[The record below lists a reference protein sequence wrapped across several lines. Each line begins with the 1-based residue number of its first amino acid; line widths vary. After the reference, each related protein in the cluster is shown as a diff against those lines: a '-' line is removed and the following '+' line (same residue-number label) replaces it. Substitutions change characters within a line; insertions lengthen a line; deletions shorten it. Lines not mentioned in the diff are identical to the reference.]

1 MVAVGLGE
9 LIAYGNKE
17 IIISALMILAVWCIA
32 WTVADGSKVTLRRI
46 MAGTIFVFAG
56 YILMQGK
63 ILHFAQTEQKFKESG
78 KSELNGV
85 ILDVRQSENGYV
97 YTARINEEKYRVLL
111 YSDEETEV
119 YPGYEF
125 ETVADYMEYTGQRNQ
140 GNFND
145 REYYRSEN
153 IWARFKCRSFEITG
167 DRHFNV
173 RRKMYEIRNHINDIL
188 YRLYS
193 DRHASVYSAM
203 LLGNKSDM
211 DEDVKELYKTAGI
224 YHLVCISGTH
234 MALIGMGVYGFLR
247 RRHKYMFSG
256 VCGIVAVII
265 YGVFTGMG
273 VSVVRSVIMLSVR
286 MAGDILGRTYDM
298 ISSLSLAAVIM
309 MAVNPMVI
317 LNSGFIM
324 SFGAVASIGMVL
336 PEVKRFYSVGKGI
349 KKAFVCSV
357 VIQLCTLPAVSFFY
371 YQVSVYGVFI
381 NIVLVP
387 CMVYVLSSGFLSISA
402 YGMVPAAG
410 RFAAGTGSM
419 CLGIYDKICESV
431 SALPASEYVTGRPQ
445 VWKIALYYCIMIV
458 LLAAYRRFKNKD
470 REFWEEF
477 WYIRYGKIIMSITAV
492 VAACVII
499 FAGGDSGLT
508 VRYIDV
514 GQGDSIYVQT
524 DGAAYLID
532 GGSSDIKN
540 VGTYRILPVLKAN
553 GLNRLDYII
562 VTHSDNDHINGLENI
577 LNERIGSRTFV
588 KNLVMPDIGDKDE
601 AYIKLVNTAESNGI
615 NVMYIKSGDKWITGG
630 CTFECIYPAA
640 GDNAPDK
647 NDMSVVMKL
656 TSDNMAMLFTGD
668 LGEKGEDKLKGKIG
682 KCNVLKVGHH
692 GSKGSSGDEFLNE
705 LQPDIAVIS
714 AGINNSYGHPHR
726 ETLERLKR
734 TGSKIYSTA
743 KMGQI
748 TVTGKPEGME
758 VDYYIK

>member
-32 WTVADGSKVTLRRI
+32 WTVADGRKVTLCRI

-63 ILHFAQTEQKFKESG
+63 ILHFAQTEQKFEENGNTELSG
-78 KSELNGV
+78 V
-85 ILDVRQSENGYV
+85 VLDVRQSENGYV

-111 YSDEETEV
+111 YSDEEMEV

-153 IWARFKCRSFEITG
+153 IGARFKCRSFKITG
-167 DRHFNV
+167 DRHFAV
-173 RRKMYEIRNHINDIL
+173 RRKMYEIRIHINDIL

-193 DRHASVYSAM
+193 DRYASVYSAM
-203 LLGNKSDM
+203 LLGNKSDI
-211 DEDVKELYKTAGI
+211 DEDVKKLYKTAGI

-256 VCGIVAVII
+256 VCGITAVIM

-286 MAGDILGRTYDM
+286 MTGDILGRTYDM

-309 MAVNPMVI
+309 MFVNPMVI

-324 SFGAVASIGMVL
+324 SFGAVASICMVL
-336 PEVKRFYSVGKGI
+336 PEVNRFYSVGKGA
-349 KKAFVCSV
+349 KKAFIFSL
-357 VIQLCTLPAVSFFY
+357 VIQLCTWPAVSFFY

-387 CMVYVLSSGFLSISA
+387 CMVYVLSSGFLSIAA
-402 YGMVPAAG
+402 YGLVPAAG
-410 RFAAGTGSM
+410 KFAAGTGSM
-419 CLGIYDKICESV
+419 CLGIYDKVCEKV
-431 SALPASEYVTGRPQ
+431 SALPESEYVTGRPE
-445 VWKIALYYCIMIV
+445 VWKIAIYYCIMIV
-458 LLAAYRRFKNKD
+458 LLAAYRRLKNKD

-477 WYIRYGKIIMSITAV
+477 WYIRYGKIIMSVTAV
-492 VAACVII
+492 VTACVII

-577 LNERIGSRTFV
+577 LNERIGSSAFV
-588 KNLVMPDIGDKDE
+588 KNLVMPDIRDKDE

-615 NVMYIKSGDKWITGG
+615 NVMYIKSGDKWITGD

-640 GDNAPDK
+640 GDNVEDK
-647 NDMSVVMKL
+647 NDMSVVMKF
-656 TSDNMAMLFTGD
+656 TSDNMSMLFTGD

-692 GSKGSSGDEFLNE
+692 GSKGSSGDEFLSE

-734 TGSKIYSTA
+734 AGSKIYSTA